1 MLVRS
6 LRWVPPTAPLLQART
21 TKRLITFGLSAHRS
35 FGREDDRTNRRK
47 KKVALYPR
55 PERQGFTART
65 GKCRSTST
73 RHRRRGRG
81 DAPAARRGVWWNSW
95 ASGRGLLEAA
105 IFRPQSGYHDDL
117 IHEAAALME
126 SLANNHA
133 FLDGNKRISFAATDT
148 FLRVNGHYLEV
159 EPFAAHRFITA
170 SIGRGEFRIRQI
182 REWLSAHVKR
192 L

>member
-1 MLVRS
+1 MPEHIYVTVGEAVEMHRQLIEEFGGIHG
-6 LRWVPPTAPLLQART
+6 LR
-21 TKRLITFGLSAHRS
+21 
-35 FGREDDRTNRRK
+35 D
-47 KKVALYPR
+47 
-55 PERQGFTART
+55 
-65 GKCRSTST
+65 
-73 RHRRRGRG
+73 
-81 DAPAARRGVWWNSW
+81 
-95 ASGRGLLEAA
+95 RGLLEAA

-117 IHEAAALME
+117 IHEAAVLME

-148 FLRVNGHYLEV
+148 FLLVNGHYLKV

-170 SIGRGEFRIRQI
+170 SIGKGEFRIRQI